1 MSAKFLMTSSGVA
14 VQQQHP
20 LGTQVHLVKNPVQGH
35 SMQGTRT
42 ARSSAMTSLEARS
55 REMAAGLATTIAAK
69 IVTISVKNCMPTVE
83 MFVDRV
89 ESMIE
94 VDDCSIDISDETARA
109 ADSLTK

>member
-1 MSAKFLMTSSGVA
+1 MTSSGVA

-20 LGTQVHLVKNPVQGH
+20 LGTQVHLLKNPVQGH

-42 ARSSAMTSLEARS
+42 ARPSATTSLEARS
-55 REMAAGLATTIAAK
+55 REMAAGLATTIATK
-69 IVTISVKNCMPTVE
+69 IVTISVKNCMSTVE

-89 ESMIE
+89 ESVIE
-94 VDDCSIDISDETARA
+94 LYDCGSYISDETVGG